1 MTINAWRA
9 SNVKNFDQY
18 TELYD
23 FAGVSVWKIVVQ
35 GRTQNM
41 TDKLRFGQFISEKRI
56 QHSMTKQELARQIG
70 ISTAYLSQLE
80 SGARSNPTI
89 EVLDRMINKFH
100 LDEAETHKIYDLY
113 AASNDTISPDI
124 ITYLKS
130 NNIVTKAIRKAQ
142 ENSATEKD
150 WLDFID
156 QLQK

>member
-1 MTINAWRA
+1 
-9 SNVKNFDQY
+9 
-18 TELYD
+18 
-23 FAGVSVWKIVVQ
+23 
-35 GRTQNM
+35 M

-56 QHSMTKQELARQIG
+56 QHSMTKQELARQI
-70 ISTAYLSQLE
+70 STAYLSQLE

-89 EVLDRMINKFH
+89 EVLDRMINKLH

>member
-1 MTINAWRA
+1 
-9 SNVKNFDQY
+9 
-18 TELYD
+18 
-23 FAGVSVWKIVVQ
+23 
-35 GRTQNM
+35 M

-89 EVLDRMINKFH
+89 EVLDRMINKLH

-150 WLDFID
+150 WLDFTHSPTPRSARSWPGSSAGI
-156 QLQK
+156 

>member
-1 MTINAWRA
+1 
-9 SNVKNFDQY
+9 
-18 TELYD
+18 
-23 FAGVSVWKIVVQ
+23 
-35 GRTQNM
+35 M

-89 EVLDRMINKFH
+89 EVLDRMINKLH

-113 AASNDTISPDI
+113 AASNDTIS
-124 ITYLKS
+124 TYLKS

>member
-1 MTINAWRA
+1 
-9 SNVKNFDQY
+9 
-18 TELYD
+18 
-23 FAGVSVWKIVVQ
+23 
-35 GRTQNM
+35 M

-56 QHSMTKQELARQIG
+56 QHSMTKQERARQIG

-89 EVLDRMINKFH
+89 EVLDRMINKLH

>member
-1 MTINAWRA
+1 
-9 SNVKNFDQY
+9 
-18 TELYD
+18 
-23 FAGVSVWKIVVQ
+23 
-35 GRTQNM
+35 M

-89 EVLDRMINKFH
+89 EVLDRMINKLH

-156 QLQK
+156 QLQKLTNNFAVYAANLFSISLAYQLNVGGLID

>member
-1 MTINAWRA
+1 
-9 SNVKNFDQY
+9 
-18 TELYD
+18 
-23 FAGVSVWKIVVQ
+23 
-35 GRTQNM
+35 M

-89 EVLDRMINKFH
+89 EVLDRMINKLH

-156 QLQK
+156 QLQNEQIILRFMPQIYLASV

>member
-1 MTINAWRA
+1 
-9 SNVKNFDQY
+9 
-18 TELYD
+18 
-23 FAGVSVWKIVVQ
+23 
-35 GRTQNM
+35 M

-89 EVLDRMINKFH
+89 EVLDRMH

>member
-1 MTINAWRA
+1 
-9 SNVKNFDQY
+9 
-18 TELYD
+18 
-23 FAGVSVWKIVVQ
+23 
-35 GRTQNM
+35 M

-89 EVLDRMINKFH
+89 EVLDRMINKLH

-113 AASNDTISPDI
+113 PASNDTISPDI

>member
-23 FAGVSVWKIVVQ
+23 FAGVSVFK
-35 GRTQNM
+35 RTQNM

-89 EVLDRMINKFH
+89 EVLDRMINKLH

>member
-1 MTINAWRA
+1 
-9 SNVKNFDQY
+9 
-18 TELYD
+18 
-23 FAGVSVWKIVVQ
+23 
-35 GRTQNM
+35 M

-89 EVLDRMINKFH
+89 EVLDRMINKLH

-156 QLQK
+156 QLQNEQINLRFMPQIYLASV

>member
-1 MTINAWRA
+1 
-9 SNVKNFDQY
+9 
-18 TELYD
+18 
-23 FAGVSVWKIVVQ
+23 
-35 GRTQNM
+35 M

-80 SGARSNPTI
+80 SG
-89 EVLDRMINKFH
+89 MINKLH

>member
-1 MTINAWRA
+1 
-9 SNVKNFDQY
+9 
-18 TELYD
+18 
-23 FAGVSVWKIVVQ
+23 
-35 GRTQNM
+35 M

-89 EVLDRMINKFH
+89 EVLDRMINKLH
-100 LDEAETHKIYDLY
+100 LDEAETHKIDDLY